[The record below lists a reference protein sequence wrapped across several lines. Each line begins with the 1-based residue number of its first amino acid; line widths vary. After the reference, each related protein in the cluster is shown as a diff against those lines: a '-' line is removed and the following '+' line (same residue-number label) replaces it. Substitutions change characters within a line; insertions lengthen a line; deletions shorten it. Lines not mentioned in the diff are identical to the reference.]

1 MATEFYQKLFDSNI
15 LWNQQSIDLASARL
29 AEVPC
34 TRYSNCT
41 MKQPGMGDWLD
52 PELKSA
58 LRDKKK
64 TNHPAPFKYILQ
76 FLFNFQLH
84 TCKEEL
90 VRSIACVNL
99 NTLSNIL

>member
-1 MATEFYQKLFDSNI
+1 MPLLMATEFYQKLFDSNI

-52 PELKSA
+52 PELKSV
-58 LRDKKK
+58 LRDKKSK
-64 TNHPAPFKYILQ
+64 SSCSFQIHIAISLQ
-76 FLFNFQLH
+76 LPI
-84 TCKEEL
+84 TYM
-90 VRSIACVNL
+90 
-99 NTLSNIL
+99 